1 MEENKLRPIYKQILN
16 VVNFK
21 ELTLNGVLNICGFED
36 GLIALDTESG
46 RLFIE
51 GENLKIE
58 SLEKEGGSVLVTGE
72 VRGIFREEQGKLK
85 KGIFSRLFG

>member
-1 MEENKLRPIYKQILN
+1 MEETKLRPIYKQNLN

-21 ELTLNGVLNICGFED
+21 ELTLNGVLNICGFDE
-36 GLIALDTESG
+36 GLITLDTESG

-58 SLEKEGGSVLVTGE
+58 SLEKEGGGILVTGE
-72 VRGIFREEQGKLK
+72 VKGVFREEQGKIK